1 VRAQRASK
9 DDEHNRAVAHRPSGR
24 VPQGDEVGERKH
36 VKKTLLALSMFLV
49 GASSA
54 LAQQDDVAAFF
65 KGKTLRLVV
74 GIGVGSGYD
83 INARLLAR
91 HMAAHIPG
99 QPTIIVQN
107 QPGAGSLSMTNAL
120 YHTGPFDGTVMGASF
135 NGMPTTPLLQP
146 SGARFDPVKLNWLG
160 STNRETQAM
169 YVWHTAPVQVLEDMK
184 NKEIVMGAQAPG
196 STQFDYPI
204 LANRL
209 FGYKFKVVTGYESTP
224 KIHLAMESGE
234 AHGTIANWSTLKAIS
249 TNWITEKKI
258 RILAQW
264 ALTKSPELADVP
276 LFMDQAKT
284 DAERAALRLM
294 LARLEYGRPFF
305 LPPNVPAAR
314 VEALRRAFDATM
326 KDPAYLAEADKL
338 KIDVEPLSGEQV
350 AALVDQVSRTDPD
363 TVARV
368 RAAMENK

>member
-1 VRAQRASK
+1 MKRAPLALLVVLAAAAP
-9 DDEHNRAVAHRPSGR
+9 AVA
-24 VPQGDEVGERKH
+24 QQEE
-36 VKKTLLALSMFLV
+36 
-49 GASSA
+49 
-54 LAQQDDVAAFF
+54 AQAFF
-65 KGKTLRLVV
+65 RGKTLRLIV
-74 GIGVGSGYD
+74 GIAVGSGYD

-107 QPGAGSLSMTNAL
+107 QPGAGSLAMTNAL

-146 SGARFDPVKLNWLG
+146 TGVRFDPVRINWVG
-160 STNRETQAM
+160 STNRETQVM
-169 YVWHTAPVQVLEDMK
+169 YVWHDAPAQVLEDARVR
-184 NKEIVMGAQAPG
+184 EIVMGGQAPG
-196 STQFDYPI
+196 STQFDYPV
-204 LANRL
+204 LANKL
-209 FGYKFKVVTGYESTP
+209 FGFKFKVVTGYESTP

-234 AHGTIANWSTLKAIS
+234 VHGTIANWSTLKAI
-249 TNWITEKKI
+249 NMDWITDKKV

-264 ALTKSPELADVP
+264 ALQKNAELPDIP
-276 LFMDQAKT
+276 LFMDLAKT
-284 DAERAALRLM
+284 DSERDALRLM

-305 LPPNVPAAR
+305 LPPDVPVAR

-338 KIDVEPLSGEQV
+338 KIDVEPLSGEAV
-350 AALVDQVSRTDPD
+350 AALVEQVSRTPAD

-368 RAAMENK
+368 RAALETR

>member
-1 VRAQRASK
+1 MRETLNGPGRRAARRDIMKDFLFALCLVLAAGSTASAQE
-9 DDEHNRAVAHRPSGR
+9 D
-24 VPQGDEVGERKH
+24 
-36 VKKTLLALSMFLV
+36 
-49 GASSA
+49 SA
-54 LAQQDDVAAFF
+54 TFF
-65 KGKTLRLVV
+65 RGKTLRLVV

-107 QPGAGSLSMTNAL
+107 QPGAGSLAMTNAL
-120 YHTGPFDGTVMGASF
+120 CNVGPFDGTVMGASF

-146 SGARFDPVKLNWLG
+146 TGVRFDPVKFNWLG
-160 STNRETQAM
+160 STNRETQVM
-169 YVWHTAPVQVLEDMK
+169 YVWHTAPVQVLEDIRSK
-184 NKEIVMGAQAPG
+184 QIVMGAQAPG
-196 STQFDYPI
+196 STQFDYPV
-204 LANRL
+204 LADKL
-209 FGYKFKVVTGYESTP
+209 FGFKFKVVTGYESTP

-234 AHGTIANWSTLKAIS
+234 VDGTIANWSTLKAIN

-258 RILAQW
+258 RILTQW
-264 ALTKSPELADVP
+264 ALQKSGELDDVP
-276 LFMDQAKT
+276 LFLDVANT
-284 DAERAALRLM
+284 EGERAALRLM

-305 LPPNVPAAR
+305 LPPNVPPAR
-314 VEALRRAFDATM
+314 IEALRRAFDATM

-350 AALVDQVSRTDPD
+350 AALVEQVSRTPAD

-368 RAAMENK
+368 RAALENR

>member
-1 VRAQRASK
+1 MKNFLFAICLVLAASATASAQ
-9 DDEHNRAVAHRPSGR
+9 E
-24 VPQGDEVGERKH
+24 
-36 VKKTLLALSMFLV
+36 
-49 GASSA
+49 
-54 LAQQDDVAAFF
+54 DVAAFF

-99 QPTIIVQN
+99 QPAIIVQN
-107 QPGAGSLSMTNAL
+107 QPGAGSLTMTNAL
-120 YHTGPFDGTVMGASF
+120 FNNGPFDGTVMGASF

-146 SGARFDPVKLNWLG
+146 AGVRFDPVRINWLG

-169 YVWHTAPVQVLEDMK
+169 YVWHTAPGHTLEDARTMV
-184 NKEIVMGAQAPG
+184 IIMGAQSPG
-196 STQFDYPI
+196 STQFDYPV
-204 LANRL
+204 LAKEM
-209 FGYKFKVVTGYESTP
+209 FGFKFKVVTGYESTP

-234 AHGTIANWSTLKAIS
+234 VHGTIANWSTLKAING
-249 TNWITEKKI
+249 NWIAERKI

-264 ALTKSPELADVP
+264 ALTKNPELSEIPMFLDV
-276 LFMDQAKT
+276 AKT
-284 DAERAALRLM
+284 DAERSALRLM

-326 KDPAYLAEADKL
+326 KDPGYRAEADKL
-338 KIDVEPLSGEQV
+338 KLEVEPLSGEQV
-350 AALVDQVSRTDPD
+350 AALVEQVSRTPPD
-363 TVARV
+363 TVAKV
-368 RAAMENK
+368 RAAMEHR